1 MVGDFENALMKYP
14 RISAPPTHFQKFVEN
29 FKIEVPR
36 SWKKIWCLQ
45 KQHDS
50 LNHFQFFETKN
61 AHTKKLFLIP
71 EFNLWMMENERACG
85 IYT

>member
-1 MVGDFENALMKYP
+1 MVGDFENALMKHP

-36 SWKKIWCLQ
+36 SWKKFWCLQ

-50 LNHFQFFETKN
+50 LNHFQFFETKKRPYEKN
-61 AHTKKLFLIP
+61 ISNP
-71 EFNLWMMENERACG
+71 GIQPMMENERACG
-85 IYT
+85 IDT